1 MLGIARRAGL
11 IVLGTRAVRSALQK
25 GKVHLLILAKDASEN
40 ALARLGS
47 EGRNVP
53 LIRLSTREV
62 LGKAVG
68 RGEIVIAGIVDG
80 DLATKLSLDNEAQ
93 INHRGNLSAG
103 RDSKRQV
110 T

>member
-11 IVLGTRAVRSALQK
+11 IVLGTRAVRGALRK
-25 GKVHLLILAKDASEN
+25 GRVHLLILAKDASEN
-40 ALARLGS
+40 ALPRLGE
-47 EGRNVP
+47 EGKNVSR
-53 LIRLSTREV
+53 IRLGTRET

-68 RGEIVIAGIVDG
+68 RGEVVVAGIIDG

>member
-11 IVLGTRAVRSALQK
+11 IVLGTRAVRGALRK
-25 GKVHLLILAKDASEN
+25 GRVHLLILAKDASEN
-40 ALARLGS
+40 ALPRLGE
-47 EGRNVP
+47 EGKNVSR
-53 LIRLSTREV
+53 IRLGTREI

-68 RGEIVIAGIVDG
+68 KGEVVVVGIIDG

>member
-11 IVLGTRAVRSALQK
+11 IVLGTRAVRGALRK
-25 GKVHLLILAKDASEN
+25 GSVHLLILAKDASEN
-40 ALARLGS
+40 ALPRLGE
-47 EGRNVP
+47 EGKNVSR
-53 LIRLSTREV
+53 IRLGTRDT

-68 RGEIVIAGIVDG
+68 RGEVVVAGIIDS

>member
-11 IVLGTRAVRSALQK
+11 IVLGTRAVRGALRK
-25 GKVHLLILAKDASEN
+25 GRVHLLIVAKDASAN

-53 LIRLSTREV
+53 QMRLGTREI

-68 RGEIVIAGIVDG
+68 RGEMVVAGITDS

-93 INHRGNLSAG
+93 IKRRSNFGAG
-103 RDSKRQV
+103 RDLKRQA